1 MVSNNFILEL
11 LIYFTIYYS
20 ALGLICFIAY
30 GIDKQAA
37 KNNKQ
42 RIPEKTLH
50 LLSISGGWLGA
61 FIGQKMFHH
70 KTRKISFQI
79 MYWIT
84 VILNI
89 SFVVLIYIG
98 VTRYFK

>member
-1 MVSNNFILEL
+1 MSNNSILEL
-11 LIYFTIYYS
+11 LIYFAIYYS
-20 ALGLICFIAY
+20 VLGLICFIAY
-30 GIDKQAA
+30 GLDKQAA

-79 MYWIT
+79 MYWVT
-84 VILNI
+84 VVLNI
-89 SFVVLIYIG
+89 SFVILIYIA
-98 VTRYFK
+98 VSDNFK